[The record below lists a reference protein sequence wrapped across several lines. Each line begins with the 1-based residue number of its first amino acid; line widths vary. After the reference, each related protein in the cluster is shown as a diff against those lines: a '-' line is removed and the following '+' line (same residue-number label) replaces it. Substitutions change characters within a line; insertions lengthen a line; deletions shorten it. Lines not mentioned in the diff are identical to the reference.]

1 MVRITGTRTASQ
13 HRRRVIS
20 RTPDNCHRNALD
32 WGTASRDRRLRRAG
46 GNRRGSGIVKS
57 WSLLALMIGLALL
70 VGVVLAYGLGA
81 ITAALGALGFL
92 GLLAILCWRSFVIS
106 IMGCAWWCL
115 GRRLQS
121 APPAAYIWGRFVRE
135 SGSEALPLT
144 QLGGCVLGARAL
156 SMTGVPGRF
165 AAASTI
171 VDIAIEFLAKTPY
184 MMAGLGLLEVL
195 KPHNPVILPALIALL
210 VSVVL
215 GLLFIAV
222 QSRGAGLLERLSERI
237 ARLWQSESKAVA
249 GGNAVSGNAALD
261 STTLGSATL
270 GSTALA
276 NTDAGKLSG
285 GLAWEI
291 RRIHARRGMLGR
303 ALLLHSCC
311 WFLGGLE
318 AWLSLHLMGVKVT
331 VGAVLA
337 LDSILAVGRSLI
349 FFIPNAIGV
358 QEAAYAALAGLLG
371 VPPATAV
378 ALSLLRRG
386 RDLLIGLPV
395 LLGWQVM
402 ESRRALARRQAE

>member
-1 MVRITGTRTASQ
+1 
-13 HRRRVIS
+13 
-20 RTPDNCHRNALD
+20 
-32 WGTASRDRRLRRAG
+32 
-46 GNRRGSGIVKS
+46 
-57 WSLLALMIGLALL
+57 MIGLALL

-81 ITAALGALGFL
+81 IMAALGALGFL
-92 GLLAILCWRSFVIS
+92 GLLAILCWRSLIIS

-115 GRRLQS
+115 GRGLQP
-121 APPAAYIWGRFVRE
+121 APPAAYIWGRLVRE

-184 MMAGLGLLEVL
+184 MMAGLGLLDVL
-195 KPHNPVILPALIALL
+195 KPHNPVILPALIAIL

-249 GGNAVSGNAALD
+249 GGNAVNGNAALRNN
-261 STTLGSATL
+261 
-270 GSTALA
+270 ALES
-276 NTDAGKLSG
+276 TDAGNLSG

-291 RRIHARRGMLGR
+291 RRIHARRGMLAR

-349 FFIPNAIGV
+349 FFIPNAIGM
-358 QEAAYAALAGLLG
+358 QEAAYAALSVLLG
-371 VPPATAV
+371 VPPAAAV

-402 ESRRALARRQAE
+402 ESRRALTRRQAE